1 MTKENIIKLAA
12 GGILPREVEMTC
24 PERALFY
31 TLKDIY
37 DQYRKGIIS
46 KSNGESMKNKAMRQF
61 DLDDAAL
68 KSALI
73 ILRQNAQLWQTIE
86 TAGSAYRQNR
96 TLENADVFISTVYGV
111 RMAQKE
117 ENNERAKEF
126 EQMYLNG
133 G

>member
-1 MTKENIIKLAA
+1 MDKDNIIRLAA
-12 GGILPREVEMTC
+12 GGYLPKDIPMTC

-37 DQYRKGIIS
+37 EQYRKGLIS
-46 KSNGESMKNKAMRQF
+46 KSNGEFMKNKAIKQF
-61 DLDDAAL
+61 EEDSEAL
-68 KSALI
+68 KFAMR

-86 TAGSAYRQNR
+86 TAGSAYRKNR

-117 ENNERAKEF
+117 ENADVVQKGE
-126 EQMYLNG
+126 
-133 G
+133 